1 TDLAASKAQG
11 PSTSSGSN
19 ARWEAEAEA
28 LVQEMESAVT
38 HAATQILSESISG
51 VTAVIPD
58 AQIDTVPPLVDRLAS
73 GIDNERER
81 ASAEVDRMIG

>member
-1 TDLAASKAQG
+1 VLATATTMIGSVGATLIRLTDLAASKAQG

-38 HAATQILSESISG
+38 HAAKQILSESISG

-58 AQIDTVPPLVDRLAS
+58 AQIDTVPPLVDR
-73 GIDNERER
+73 
-81 ASAEVDRMIG
+81 